1 MVESSES
8 TVRVCLEIGAGATG
22 AFIPDRPGCWV
33 FGRNSDSALRKAR
46 AAAEEWSGWL
56 SDHGE
61 EVHPVARSLVEPTEI
76 LRVNYNPALAGK
88 PEPLFWSEVPPVSS
102 QDIRRVVQLM
112 EYSRRDLLKLT
123 SSLDARTLSWKP
135 LDKPRS
141 IRNCLKH
148 IAMCEWWYITRLNIP
163 LPEDFPRDV
172 FDFLHYSRE
181 LAVETLLSLP
191 KEKSPG
197 VFQPDKD
204 RSPVCDLWT
213 ARKMLRRFVDHE
225 RLHTRYIS
233 SLIKSKAE
241 KRHADVI
248 PTYLAES

>member
-1 MVESSES
+1 
-8 TVRVCLEIGAGATG
+8 
-22 AFIPDRPGCWV
+22 
-33 FGRNSDSALRKAR
+33 LRKVR
-46 AAAEEWSGWL
+46 TAAEEWSDWL
-56 SDHGE
+56 GNHGE
-61 EVHPVARSLVEPTEI
+61 GVRPVTRLLVEPTEV

-88 PEPLFWSEVPPVSS
+88 PEPLFWSEVLPVSTR
-102 QDIRRVVQLM
+102 DIKRVVQLM
-112 EYSRRDLLKLT
+112 EYSRNDLLELT

-135 LDKPRS
+135 VDKPRS

-148 IAMCEWWYITRLNIP
+148 IALCEWWYLTRLNIP
-163 LPEDFPRDV
+163 LPEDFPGDV
-172 FDFLHYSRE
+172 FDLLHDTRE

-191 KEKSPG
+191 QEKRAG

-233 SLIKSKAE
+233 SLMKSKARE
-241 KRHADVI
+241 KEIRNSE
-248 PTYLAES
+248 T

>member
-1 MVESSES
+1 M
-8 TVRVCLEIGAGATG
+8 
-22 AFIPDRPGCWV
+22 PDRPGCWV
-33 FGRNSDSALRKAR
+33 FGRTSDSVLRKVR
-46 AAAEEWSGWL
+46 VAAEEWSDWL
-56 SDHGE
+56 GSHGE
-61 EVHPVARSLVEPTEI
+61 EVRPVTRLLVEPTEV

-102 QDIRRVVQLM
+102 RDIKRVVQLM
-112 EYSRRDLLKLT
+112 EYSRNDLLELT

-135 LDKPRS
+135 ADKPRS

-148 IAMCEWWYITRLNIP
+148 IALCEWWYLTRLNIP
-163 LPEDFPRDV
+163 LPEDFPGDV
-172 FDFLHYSRE
+172 FDLLHDTRE

-191 KEKSPG
+191 QEKRAG
-197 VFQPDKD
+197 IFQPDKD

-233 SLIKSKAE
+233 SLMKSKARE
-241 KRHADVI
+241 KEIRNSE
-248 PTYLAES
+248 T